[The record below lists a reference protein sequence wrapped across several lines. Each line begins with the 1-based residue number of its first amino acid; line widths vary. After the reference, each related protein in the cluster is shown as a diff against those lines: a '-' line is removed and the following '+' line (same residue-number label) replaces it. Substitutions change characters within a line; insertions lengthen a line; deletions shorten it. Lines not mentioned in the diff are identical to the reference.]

1 MSMLR
6 SYLERLMR
14 GDNLSTEEMKDA
26 MMACFTP
33 TITDT
38 EISALL
44 TALKIKGETAEE
56 IAGMVEVIQ
65 SKSELANLDLPNV
78 MDNCGTGGDRS
89 NSFNISTTASFV
101 LAGAGMTVAKHG
113 NRSVSS
119 ATGSADVLE
128 KLGVSLTLSREQTG
142 EILRENGISFLFA
155 PHVHANLRPFMKVR
169 NELGLPTIFNLIGP
183 LTNPLQLD
191 TQLVGVYD
199 RKKIVTIAESLR
211 QLGRKRAVVV
221 NGAGYMDEASL
232 AGENHIALL
241 HDGKIET
248 FTLHPEELGLSVHDN
263 EAIRGGDA
271 QVNAN
276 ILLQVLNNEPGPHLD
291 TVLLNAT
298 LGLFANGVAK
308 TLKDGLELARE
319 SIASGAAL
327 ARLNRLVELS
337 KVAEKTS
344 EVG

>member
-1 MSMLR
+1 MMR
-6 SYLERLMR
+6 TYLERLLNR
-14 GDNLSTEEMKDA
+14 EHLSTEEMKDA
-26 MMACFTP
+26 TQACFQP
-33 TITDT
+33 SITDT
-38 EISALL
+38 EISAFL
-44 TALKIKGETAEE
+44 TALKMKGETAEE

-65 SKSELANLDLPNV
+65 SKSELSTIQLDDV

-119 ATGSADVLE
+119 TTGSADVLE
-128 KLGVSLTLSREQTG
+128 KLGVSLTLTRDETD
-142 EILRENGISFLFA
+142 EILRENGIAFLFA

-169 NELGLPTIFNLIGP
+169 MELGLPTIFNLIGP

-199 RKKIVTIAESLR
+199 RHKLVTIAESL
-211 QLGRKRAVVV
+211 QKLGRKRAVVV
-221 NGAGYMDEASL
+221 NGAGHMDEASL

-241 HDGKIET
+241 ADGKVTT
-248 FTLHPEELGLSVHDN
+248 FTLHPSEIGLPVYDN
-263 EAIRGGDA
+263 DAIRGGDA
-271 QVNAN
+271 AKNAR
-276 ILLQVLNNEPGPHLD
+276 ILLSVLNNEPGPYLD
-291 TVLLNAT
+291 TVLLNAA
-298 LGLFANGVAK
+298 LGLFANGRAK
-308 TLKDGLELARE
+308 TVQEGIDIARE

-327 ARLNRLVELS
+327 ARLNRLIEFS
-337 KVAEKTS
+337 KTIKRTS